1 MDDPEL
7 SSRLNSII
15 ALAVTHKKASTITL
29 SNIYLD
35 EDQAYKELLQM
46 YGEALIFQTCNRV
59 EIYVLDS
66 KKKGPD
72 SILQVFHGN
81 VDMVKSLGDFYS
93 GLNAVNH
100 LFRVASG
107 LESAAIGESEVLGQ
121 LENAFQA
128 AVNRRALHGE
138 LKFVVERA
146 INVGKRIRSINP
158 RLSRGA
164 ISLGSV
170 AVDFLARKGVG
181 RDSPI
186 GLVGAGAMA
195 SLIATKL
202 HERGFTDVIIFNRT
216 VEKARKLAER
226 FNYKYETLNSLRN
239 YLPLL
244 SALITAIRVNKPILL
259 ENDLTLLPPGS
270 VVVDLGIPRNVEGPV
285 ASIDELKRFM
295 TMLNEERIKA
305 IKEAEKTIE
314 VEVINFESLY
324 KRKIVEMELSSFI
337 SRLDKLRLEEIER
350 GRSRG
355 LIDGDAGID
364 IVTKS
369 ILFKSMYPLVNYIK
383 DIATNRSLTDAVRLI
398 REIEKYQEIASSH
411 LQQYE

>member
-7 SSRLNSII
+7 SSRLSSII

-29 SNIYLD
+29 SSIYLD
-35 EDQAYKELLQM
+35 EDSAYGELLQK
-46 YGEALIFQTCNRV
+46 YGEAFIFQTCNRV

-66 KKKGPD
+66 KRRGTET
-72 SILQVFHGN
+72 ILQVFHESSAT
-81 VDMVKSLGDFYS
+81 VKSLGDFYS
-93 GLNAVNH
+93 GLDAVNH

-121 LENAFQA
+121 LEKAFQA
-128 AVNRRALHGE
+128 AINRRALHGE

-158 RLSRGA
+158 NLSRGA

-170 AVDFLARKGVG
+170 AVDFLTRKGVS
-181 RDSPI
+181 RDSLI

-202 HERGFTDVIIFNRT
+202 RERGFSEVIIFNRAL
-216 VEKARKLAER
+216 ENARKLAEQL
-226 FNYKYETLNSLRN
+226 NYKYEPLDSLRN
-239 YLPLL
+239 YLPRL

-259 ENDLTLLPPGS
+259 KDDLTLLPPGS

-285 ASIDELKRFM
+285 VSIDELKKFM

-305 IKEAEKTIE
+305 IKDAERIIEAEIT
-314 VEVINFESLY
+314 NFESLY

-383 DIATNRSLTDAVRLI
+383 DIATNRSLTDAVKLI
-398 REIEKYQEIASSH
+398 KEIEKYQEI
-411 LQQYE
+411 QKYE

>member
-1 MDDPEL
+1 
-7 SSRLNSII
+7 
-15 ALAVTHKKASTITL
+15 
-29 SNIYLD
+29 
-35 EDQAYKELLQM
+35 
-46 YGEALIFQTCNRV
+46 
-59 EIYVLDS
+59 VLDS
-66 KKKGPD
+66 KRRGTET
-72 SILQVFHGN
+72 ILQVFHESSAT
-81 VDMVKSLGDFYS
+81 VKSLGDFYS
-93 GLNAVNH
+93 GLDAVNH

-121 LENAFQA
+121 LEKAFQA
-128 AVNRRALHGE
+128 AINRRALHGE

-158 RLSRGA
+158 NLSRGA

-170 AVDFLARKGVG
+170 AVDFLTRKGVS
-181 RDSPI
+181 RDSLI

-202 HERGFTDVIIFNRT
+202 RERGFSEVIIFNRT
-216 VEKARKLAER
+216 LENARKLAEQL
-226 FNYKYETLNSLRN
+226 NYKYEPLDSLRN
-239 YLPLL
+239 YLPRL

-259 ENDLTLLPPGS
+259 KDDLTLLPPGS

-285 ASIDELKRFM
+285 VSIDELKKFM

-305 IKEAEKTIE
+305 IKDAERIIEAEIT
-314 VEVINFESLY
+314 NFESLY

-369 ILFKSMYPLVNYIK
+369 IMFKSMYPLVNYIK
-383 DIATNRSLTDAVRLI
+383 DIATNRSLTDAVKLI
-398 REIEKYQEIASSH
+398 KEIEKYQEI
-411 LQQYE
+411 QKYE